1 MSINHK
7 NYNIYKGKI
16 KMNNEKIILQELD
29 YLKIIGVLLVVIGHC
44 TSIYTGG
51 WVFTSPVNSPIYGLI
66 ASYVYTFHV
75 PMLVFV
81 SGAIYYYCRIN
92 KEKYSSIK
100 SLIINKFK
108 RLILPFLFVGI
119 IYSIPIKYII
129 GMTEGNIFI
138 NIKSF
143 ILGSNT
149 GHLWYLLMLFDIF
162 IIFYLYE
169 KFILNRKYS
178 IVLNL
183 ILFSI
188 LYISSGFFTN
198 IFQINRAIQYSI
210 FFYLGYEFFRSK
222 DKLILK
228 LEKLKSKSIL
238 IMTPVLITISLVLI
252 LVSKMKL
259 SNIMLSKFFSL
270 INVVIAIICITICY
284 LIVYLIN
291 NRMKNIIIKEK
302 IDKLINIIG
311 KYSFSIYLLHEPIIF
326 IILYFIANK
335 YISPNI
341 LVMVCLSISISVSLS
356 MLISVIYMKIKYSF
370 NNKEITFQ
378 Q

>member
-1 MSINHK
+1 
-7 NYNIYKGKI
+7 
-16 KMNNEKIILQELD
+16 MNNEKIILQELD
-29 YLKIIGVLLVVIGHC
+29 YLKIIGILLVVIGHC

-81 SGAIYYYCRIN
+81 SGSIYYYCRIN
-92 KEKYSSIK
+92 KDKYSSLK
-100 SLIINKFK
+100 SLIINKLK
-108 RLILPFLFVGI
+108 RLIVPFLFIGI
-119 IYSIPIKYII
+119 LYSISIKYII
-129 GMTEGNIFI
+129 GMIKGNII
-138 NIKSF
+138 NNIKSF
-143 ILGSNT
+143 ILGLNT

-169 KFILNRKYS
+169 KFILNKKYS
-178 IVLNL
+178 IILNL

-228 LEKLKSKSIL
+228 LEKLKRKSIL
-238 IMTPVLITISLVLI
+238 IMTPVLIAISLVLI

-259 SNIMLSKFFSL
+259 SSIMLSKFFSL
-270 INVVIAIICITICY
+270 INVVIAMICITICY

-291 NRMKNIIIKEK
+291 NRMKNIIIKER
-302 IDKLINIIG
+302 IDKLFKVIG
-311 KYSFSIYLLHEPIIF
+311 KYSFNIYLLHEPIIF
-326 IILYFIANK
+326 IILYFIASK
-335 YISPNI
+335 YINPTI
-341 LVMVCLSISISVSLS
+341 LVIICLSISIFGSV
-356 MLISVIYMKIKYSF
+356 LISIIYNKIKEFFYS
-370 NNKEITFQ
+370 KEIILETKKIG
-378 Q
+378 

>member
-1 MSINHK
+1 
-7 NYNIYKGKI
+7 
-16 KMNNEKIILQELD
+16 MNNEKIILRELD
-29 YLKIIGVLLVVIGHC
+29 YLKIIGILLVVIGHC

-81 SGAIYYYCRIN
+81 SGSIYYYCRIN
-92 KEKYSSIK
+92 KGKYSSLK
-100 SLIINKFK
+100 SLIINKLK
-108 RLILPFLFVGI
+108 RLIVPFLFIGI
-119 IYSIPIKYII
+119 LYSIPIKYII
-129 GMTEGNIFI
+129 GMIEGNIFI
-138 NIKSF
+138 NIKDF
-143 ILGSNT
+143 VLGSNT
-149 GHLWYLLMLFDIF
+149 GHLWYLLMLFNIF
-162 IIFYLYE
+162 ILFYLYE
-169 KFILNRKYS
+169 KFILNKKYS
-178 IVLNL
+178 IILNL

-238 IMTPVLITISLVLI
+238 IMTPVLIAISLVLI

-259 SNIMLSKFFSL
+259 SSIMLSKFFSL
-270 INVVIAIICITICY
+270 INVVIAMICITICY

-311 KYSFSIYLLHEPIIF
+311 KYSFNIYLLHEPIIF
-326 IILYFIANK
+326 IVLYFIASKCIN
-335 YISPNI
+335 PNI
-341 LVMVCLSISISVSLS
+341 LVIVCLSISVSVSI
-356 MLISVIYMKIKYSF
+356 LISIIYTKLKTF
-370 NNKEITFQ
+370 CNNEEITFQ

>member
-129 GMTEGNIFI
+129 GMTEGNIFS

-143 ILGSNT
+143 ILGLNT

-169 KFILNRKYS
+169 KFILNKKYS
-178 IVLNL
+178 IILNL

-259 SNIMLSKFFSL
+259 SNIVLSKFFSL
-270 INVVIAIICITICY
+270 INVVIAMICITICY

-291 NRMKNIIIKEK
+291 NRIKNIIIKEK
-302 IDKLINIIG
+302 IDKLIKIIG
-311 KYSFSIYLLHEPIIF
+311 KYSFNIYLLHEPIIF
-326 IILYFIANK
+326 IVLYFIANK
-335 YISPNI
+335 YINPNI
-341 LVMVCLSISISVSLS
+341 LVMVCLSISVSVSI
-356 MLISVIYMKIKYSF
+356 LISVIYMKIKDIF
-370 NNKEITFQ
+370 NNREITFQ

>member
-1 MSINHK
+1 
-7 NYNIYKGKI
+7 
-16 KMNNEKIILQELD
+16 MNNKNIILRELD
-29 YLKIIGVLLVVIGHC
+29 YLKTIGILLVVIGHC

-92 KEKYSSIK
+92 KGKYSSLK
-100 SLIINKFK
+100 GLIINKFK
-108 RLILPFLFVGI
+108 RLIVPFLFIGI
-119 IYSIPIKYII
+119 LYAIPIKYII
-129 GMTEGNIFI
+129 GMTEGNII
-138 NIKSF
+138 NNIKSF
-143 ILGSNT
+143 ILGLNT

-169 KFILNRKYS
+169 KFILNKKYS
-178 IVLNL
+178 IILNL

-222 DKLILK
+222 DKLTLK
-228 LEKLKSKSIL
+228 LKNLKTKYIL
-238 IMTPVLITISLVLI
+238 IIIPILVVISLVLI

-259 SNIMLSKFFSL
+259 SNIILSKLFSL
-270 INVVIAIICITICY
+270 INVVIAIVCITICY

-291 NRMKNIIIKEK
+291 NRMKNTIIKSN
-302 IDKLINIIG
+302 IDKLIDIIG
-311 KYSFSIYLLHEPIIF
+311 RYSFNIYLLHEPIIF
-326 IILYFIANK
+326 IVLYFIASK
-335 YISPNI
+335 YINPTI
-341 LVMVCLSISISVSLS
+341 LIILCLTISIFVSV
-356 MLISVIYMKIKYSF
+356 LISIIYNKIKESC
-370 NNKEITFQ
+370 NKREVTLQ

>member
-1 MSINHK
+1 
-7 NYNIYKGKI
+7 
-16 KMNNEKIILQELD
+16 MNNEKIILRELD
-29 YLKIIGVLLVVIGHC
+29 YLKIIGILLVVIGHC

-81 SGAIYYYCRIN
+81 SGAIYYYCRVN
-92 KEKYSSIK
+92 KGKYGSLK

-108 RLILPFLFVGI
+108 RLILPFLFIGI
-119 IYSIPIKYII
+119 LYSIPIKYII
-129 GMTEGNIFI
+129 EMTDGNIVS

-143 ILGSNT
+143 VLGLNT
-149 GHLWYLLMLFDIF
+149 GHLWYLLMLFNTF
-162 IIFYLYE
+162 ILFYLYE
-169 KFILNRKYS
+169 SFILNKKYS

-198 IFQINRAIQYSI
+198 IFQINRSIQYSI

-238 IMTPVLITISLVLI
+238 IMTPILIAISLVLI

-259 SNIMLSKFFSL
+259 SSVMLSKFFSL
-270 INVVIAIICITICY
+270 INVVIAMICITICY

-291 NRMKNIIIKEK
+291 NRMKNIIIKDK

-311 KYSFSIYLLHEPIIF
+311 KHSFNIYMLHEPIIF
-326 IILYFIANK
+326 IILYFIANR
-335 YISPNI
+335 YINPNI
-341 LVMVCLSISISVSLS
+341 LVMVCLSISILGSI
-356 MLISVIYMKIKYSF
+356 LISIIYNKIKELC
-370 NNKEITFQ
+370 NNKQINFQ

>member
-1 MSINHK
+1 
-7 NYNIYKGKI
+7 
-16 KMNNEKIILQELD
+16 MNNEKIILQELD
-29 YLKIIGVLLVVIGHC
+29 YLKIIGILLVVIGHC

-81 SGAIYYYCRIN
+81 SGAVYYYCRIN
-92 KEKYSSIK
+92 KGKYSSLK
-100 SLIINKFK
+100 SLTVNKFN
-108 RLILPFLFVGI
+108 RLIMPFLFIGLL
-119 IYSIPIKYII
+119 YSIPIKYII
-129 GMTEGNIFI
+129 GMIEGSIIN

-143 ILGSNT
+143 VLGLNT

-169 KFILNRKYS
+169 KFILNKKYS
-178 IVLNL
+178 IILNL

-238 IMTPVLITISLVLI
+238 IMTPILIAISLVLI

-259 SNIMLSKFFSL
+259 SSIMLSKFFSL
-270 INVVIAIICITICY
+270 INVVIAMICITICY

-291 NRMKNIIIKEK
+291 NRMKNIILKEK

-311 KYSFSIYLLHEPIIF
+311 KYSFNIYLLHEPIIF
-326 IILYFIANK
+326 IVLYFIASK
-335 YISPNI
+335 YINPTI
-341 LVMVCLSISISVSLS
+341 LVMVCLSISVSLS

>member
-1 MSINHK
+1 
-7 NYNIYKGKI
+7 
-16 KMNNEKIILQELD
+16 MNNKKITLRELD

-81 SGAIYYYCRIN
+81 SGSIYYYCRIN
-92 KEKYSSIK
+92 KGKYNSLK
-100 SLIINKFK
+100 SLIIYKFK
-108 RLILPFLFVGI
+108 RLIIPFLFIGI
-119 IYSIPIKYII
+119 LYSIPIKYII
-129 GMTEGNIFI
+129 GMTEGNII
-138 NIKSF
+138 NNIKSF
-143 ILGSNT
+143 ILGLNT
-149 GHLWYLLMLFDIF
+149 GHLWYLLMLFNIF
-162 IIFYLYE
+162 ILFYLYE
-169 KFILNRKYS
+169 SFILNKKYS

-222 DKLILK
+222 DRLILK

-238 IMTPVLITISLVLI
+238 IMTPILIAISLVLI

-259 SNIMLSKFFSL
+259 SSIMLSKFFSL
-270 INVVIAIICITICY
+270 INVVIAMICIIICY

-291 NRMKNIIIKEK
+291 NRMKNIILKEK

-311 KYSFSIYLLHEPIIF
+311 KYSFNIYLLHEPIIF
-326 IILYFIANK
+326 IVLHFIASK
-335 YISPNI
+335 YINPNI
-341 LVMVCLSISISVSLS
+341 LVMVCLSISVSLS

>member
-1 MSINHK
+1 
-7 NYNIYKGKI
+7 
-16 KMNNEKIILQELD
+16 MNNEKVILRELD

-81 SGAIYYYCRIN
+81 SGSIYYYCRIN
-92 KEKYSSIK
+92 KGKYNSLK

-108 RLILPFLFVGI
+108 RLIIPFLFIGI
-119 IYSIPIKYII
+119 LYSIPIKYII
-129 GMTEGNIFI
+129 VMTEGNII
-138 NIKSF
+138 NNIKSF
-143 ILGSNT
+143 ILGLNT
-149 GHLWYLLMLFDIF
+149 GHLWYLLMLFNIF
-162 IIFYLYE
+162 ILFYLYE
-169 KFILNRKYS
+169 SFILNKKYS

-222 DKLILK
+222 DRLILK

-238 IMTPVLITISLVLI
+238 IMTHILIAISLVLI

-259 SNIMLSKFFSL
+259 SIIMLSKFFSL
-270 INVVIAIICITICY
+270 INVVIAMICITICY
-284 LIVYLIN
+284 LIVYLII
-291 NRMKNIIIKEK
+291 NRMKNIILKEK
-302 IDKLINIIG
+302 VDKLINIIG
-311 KYSFSIYLLHEPIIF
+311 RYSFNIYLLHEPIIF
-326 IILYFIANK
+326 IILYFIARK
-335 YISPNI
+335 YINPTI
-341 LVMVCLSISISVSLS
+341 LVTICLSISVFGSI
-356 MLISVIYMKIKYSF
+356 LISIIYNKIIEIFYS
-370 NNKEITFQ
+370 KGIIFQ
-378 Q
+378 ARKDRLDY

>member
-129 GMTEGNIFI
+129 GMTEGNIFS

-341 LVMVCLSISISVSLS
+341 LVMACLSISVSVSI
-356 MLISVIYMKIKYSF
+356 LISVTYIKIKRIC
-370 NNKEITFQ
+370 NNREMTVQ

>member
-1 MSINHK
+1 
-7 NYNIYKGKI
+7 
-16 KMNNEKIILQELD
+16 MNNEKITLRELD

-81 SGAIYYYCRIN
+81 SGSIYYYCRIN
-92 KEKYSSIK
+92 KGKYSSLK
-100 SLIINKFK
+100 SLIINKLK
-108 RLILPFLFVGI
+108 RLIVPFLFIGI
-119 IYSIPIKYII
+119 LYSISIKYII
-129 GMTEGNIFI
+129 GMIKGNII
-138 NIKSF
+138 NNIKSF
-143 ILGSNT
+143 ILGLNT

-169 KFILNRKYS
+169 KFILNKKYS
-178 IVLNL
+178 IILNL

-228 LEKLKSKSIL
+228 LEKLKRKSIL
-238 IMTPVLITISLVLI
+238 IMTPVLIAISLVLI

-259 SNIMLSKFFSL
+259 SSIMLSKFFSL
-270 INVVIAIICITICY
+270 INVVIAMICITICY

-291 NRMKNIIIKEK
+291 NRMKNIIIKER
-302 IDKLINIIG
+302 IDKLFKVIG
-311 KYSFSIYLLHEPIIF
+311 KYSFNIYLLHEPIIF
-326 IILYFIANK
+326 IILYFIASK
-335 YISPNI
+335 YINPTI
-341 LVMVCLSISISVSLS
+341 LVIICLSISIFGSV
-356 MLISVIYMKIKYSF
+356 LISIIYNKIKEFFYS
-370 NNKEITFQ
+370 KEIILETKKIG
-378 Q
+378 

>member
-29 YLKIIGVLLVVIGHC
+29 YLKIIGILLVVIGHC

-129 GMTEGNIFI
+129 GMTEGNIFS

-169 KFILNRKYS
+169 KFILNKKYS
-178 IVLNL
+178 IILNL
-183 ILFSI
+183 ILFNI

-341 LVMVCLSISISVSLS
+341 LVMACLSISVSVSI
-356 MLISVIYMKIKYSF
+356 LISVTYIKIKRIC
-370 NNKEITFQ
+370 NNREMTVQ

>member
-1 MSINHK
+1 
-7 NYNIYKGKI
+7 
-16 KMNNEKIILQELD
+16 MNNEKIILRELD
-29 YLKIIGVLLVVIGHC
+29 YLKIIGILLVVIGHC

-51 WVFTSPVNSPIYGLI
+51 WVFTSPVDSPIYGLI

-81 SGAIYYYCRIN
+81 SGSIYYYCRIN
-92 KEKYSSIK
+92 KDKYSSLK
-100 SLIINKFK
+100 SLIINKLK
-108 RLILPFLFVGI
+108 RLIVPFLFIGI
-119 IYSIPIKYII
+119 LYSISIKYII
-129 GMTEGNIFI
+129 GMIKGNII
-138 NIKSF
+138 NNIKSF
-143 ILGSNT
+143 ILGLNT

-169 KFILNRKYS
+169 KFILNKKYS
-178 IVLNL
+178 IILNL

-228 LEKLKSKSIL
+228 LEKLKRKSIL
-238 IMTPVLITISLVLI
+238 IMTPVLIAISLVLI

-259 SNIMLSKFFSL
+259 SSIMLSKFFSL
-270 INVVIAIICITICY
+270 INVVIAMICITICY

-291 NRMKNIIIKEK
+291 NRMKNIIIKER
-302 IDKLINIIG
+302 IDKLFKVIG
-311 KYSFSIYLLHEPIIF
+311 KYSFNIYLLHEPIIF
-326 IILYFIANK
+326 IILYFIASK
-335 YISPNI
+335 YINPTI
-341 LVMVCLSISISVSLS
+341 LVIICLSISIFGSV
-356 MLISVIYMKIKYSF
+356 LISIIYNKIKEFFYS
-370 NNKEITFQ
+370 KEIILETKKIG
-378 Q
+378 

>member
-1 MSINHK
+1 
-7 NYNIYKGKI
+7 
-16 KMNNEKIILQELD
+16 MNNEKITLRELD

-92 KEKYSSIK
+92 KGKYSTLK

-108 RLILPFLFVGI
+108 RLILPFLFIGI
-119 IYSIPIKYII
+119 LYSIPIKYII
-129 GMTEGNIFI
+129 GMTEGNII
-138 NIKSF
+138 NNIKSF
-143 ILGSNT
+143 ILGLNT
-149 GHLWYLLMLFDIF
+149 GHLWYLLMLFNIF
-162 IIFYLYE
+162 ILFYLYE
-169 KFILNRKYS
+169 SFILNKKYS

-198 IFQINRAIQYSI
+198 IFQINRSIQYSI

-222 DKLILK
+222 DKLRLK
-228 LEKLKSKSIL
+228 LEQLKTKNTLIMIPIL
-238 IMTPVLITISLVLI
+238 IAISLVLI

-259 SNIMLSKFFSL
+259 SNIMLSKLFSL
-270 INVVIAIICITICY
+270 INVVIAIVCITICY

-291 NRMKNIIIKEK
+291 NRVQNTIIKEK
-302 IDKLINIIG
+302 IDKLINSIG
-311 KYSFSIYLLHEPIIF
+311 MYSFNIYLLHEPIIF
-326 IILYFIANK
+326 IVLYFIASK
-335 YISPNI
+335 YINPTI
-341 LVMVCLSISISVSLS
+341 LVMVCLSISVSVSI
-356 MLISVIYMKIKYSF
+356 LISVIYMKIKRLC
-370 NNKEITFQ
+370 NNREITFQ

>member
-1 MSINHK
+1 
-7 NYNIYKGKI
+7 
-16 KMNNEKIILQELD
+16 MNNEKVILRELD
-29 YLKIIGVLLVVIGHC
+29 YLKIMGVLLVVIGHC

-81 SGAIYYYCRIN
+81 SGSIYYYCRIN
-92 KEKYSSIK
+92 KGKYSNLK

-108 RLILPFLFVGI
+108 RLIVPFLVIGTF
-119 IYSIPIKYII
+119 YSIPIKYII
-129 GMTEGNIFI
+129 GMIEGNII
-138 NIKSF
+138 NNIKSF
-143 ILGSNT
+143 ILGLNT

-162 IIFYLYE
+162 ILFYLYE
-169 KFILNRKYS
+169 KFVLNKKYS
-178 IVLNL
+178 I

-188 LYISSGFFTN
+188 LYIYSGFFTN

-238 IMTPVLITISLVLI
+238 IMTPILIAISLVLI

-259 SNIMLSKFFSL
+259 SSIMLSKFFSL
-270 INVVIAIICITICY
+270 INVVIAMICITICY

-302 IDKLINIIG
+302 VDKLINIIG
-311 KYSFSIYLLHEPIIF
+311 KYSFNIYLLHEPIVF
-326 IILYFIANK
+326 SVLHFIASR
-335 YISPNI
+335 YINPNV
-341 LVMVCLSISISVSLS
+341 LVIVCLSISVSVSI
-356 MLISVIYMKIKYSF
+356 LISVIYMKIKEF
-370 NNKEITFQ
+370 CNNREITFQ

>member
-1 MSINHK
+1 
-7 NYNIYKGKI
+7 
-16 KMNNEKIILQELD
+16 MNNEKVTLRELD

-51 WVFTSPVNSPIYGLI
+51 WVFTSQVNSPIYGLI

-81 SGAIYYYCRIN
+81 SGAIYYYCRI
-92 KEKYSSIK
+92 KRGKYTSLK

-108 RLILPFLFVGI
+108 RLIIPFLFIGI
-119 IYSIPIKYII
+119 LYSIPIKYVI
-129 GMTEGNIFI
+129 GMSDKNII
-138 NIKSF
+138 NSIKTF
-143 ILGSNT
+143 LLGLNT
-149 GHLWYLLMLFDIF
+149 GHLWYLLMLFNIF
-162 IIFYLYE
+162 ILFYLYE
-169 KFILNRKYS
+169 KFILNKKYS

-222 DKLILK
+222 DRLILK

-238 IMTPVLITISLVLI
+238 IMTPILIAISLVLI

-259 SNIMLSKFFSL
+259 SSIMLSKFFSL
-270 INVVIAIICITICY
+270 INVVIAMICIIICY

-291 NRMKNIIIKEK
+291 NRMKNIILKEK

-311 KYSFSIYLLHEPIIF
+311 KYSFNIYLLHEPIIF
-326 IILYFIANK
+326 IVLHFIASK
-335 YISPNI
+335 YINPNI
-341 LVMVCLSISISVSLS
+341 LVMVCLSISVSLS

>member
-129 GMTEGNIFI
+129 GMTEGNIFS

-341 LVMVCLSISISVSLS
+341 LVMVCLSISVSLS

>member
-1 MSINHK
+1 
-7 NYNIYKGKI
+7 
-16 KMNNEKIILQELD
+16 MNNEKITLRELD

-51 WVFTSPVNSPIYGLI
+51 WVFISPVKSPIYGLI

-81 SGAIYYYCRIN
+81 SGAIYYWRIN
-92 KEKYSSIK
+92 KGKYSTLK

-108 RLILPFLFVGI
+108 RLLLPFLFIGI
-119 IYSIPIKYII
+119 LYSIPIKYII
-129 GMTEGNIFI
+129 GMTDGNIVG

-143 ILGSNT
+143 VLGLNT
-149 GHLWYLLMLFDIF
+149 GHLWYLLMLFNIF
-162 IIFYLYE
+162 ILFYLYE
-169 KFILNRKYS
+169 SFILNKKYS

-222 DKLILK
+222 DELILK

-238 IMTPVLITISLVLI
+238 IMTPILIVISLVLI

-259 SNIMLSKFFSL
+259 SSIMLSKFFSL
-270 INVVIAIICITICY
+270 INVVIAMICITICY

-291 NRMKNIIIKEK
+291 NRMKMTV
-302 IDKLINIIG
+302 
-311 KYSFSIYLLHEPIIF
+311 
-326 IILYFIANK
+326 ILW
-335 YISPNI
+335 
-341 LVMVCLSISISVSLS
+341 
-356 MLISVIYMKIKYSF
+356 
-370 NNKEITFQ
+370 
-378 Q
+378 

>member
-1 MSINHK
+1 
-7 NYNIYKGKI
+7 
-16 KMNNEKIILQELD
+16 MNNEKVILRELD

-51 WVFTSPVNSPIYGLI
+51 WVFTSPVKSSVYGLI

-92 KEKYSSIK
+92 KGKYSSLK
-100 SLIINKFK
+100 GLIINKFK
-108 RLILPFLFVGI
+108 RLIVPFLFIGI
-119 IYSIPIKYII
+119 LYSIPIKYII
-129 GMTEGNIFI
+129 GMTEGNII
-138 NIKSF
+138 NNIKSF
-143 ILGSNT
+143 VLGLNT
-149 GHLWYLLMLFDIF
+149 GHLWYLLMLFNIF
-162 IIFYLYE
+162 ILFYLYE
-169 KFILNRKYS
+169 SFILNKKYS

-238 IMTPVLITISLVLI
+238 IMTPILIAISLVLI

-259 SNIMLSKFFSL
+259 SSIMLSKFFSL
-270 INVVIAIICITICY
+270 INVVIAMICIIICY

-291 NRMKNIIIKEK
+291 NRMKNIILKEK

-311 KYSFSIYLLHEPIIF
+311 KYSFNIYLLHEPITF
-326 IILYFIANK
+326 IVLHFIASK
-335 YISPNI
+335 YINPNI
-341 LVMVCLSISISVSLS
+341 LVMVCLSISVSLS
-356 MLISVIYMKIKYSF
+356 MLISVIYMKIKYIF